1 MAGTPCVMCL
11 APATK
16 QCSGCRVFWYCTR
29 ECQRKHWVNHKQD
42 CGQAKPAPVLEVS
55 PEELAEQ
62 ERQFHTVTE
71 IVQKHRETAKN
82 KNVWVTR
89 FGDKMYED
97 LEDAR
102 QASGIKEKLDEM
114 DRSSHQGEAALNMLF
129 SAAEGVGRA
138 KTLAYFDHMK
148 AQPQDSGA
156 IQRLPFATKHMLSDS
171 PVNLLSIL
179 RPSPRGPRRP
189 KNARAMAD
197 MAVAASRLTF
207 TALPGAKPILDGLDL
222 ALPTGA
228 RCLAVGDNGA
238 GKSTLLQLVA
248 GQKMAPS
255 GQLRVAGE
263 DPFRGRS
270 HAVLVAGGWRGG
282 DLEERMAQM
291 KAAAASSRFL
301 APLASTDPP
310 VGELLGLECAP
321 EDSRAAKLFEVLQL
335 GPLLPQ
341 FVGVLSEGQRRR
353 AELFRR
359 LGHERKAVVL
369 LDEATAEL
377 DMLVRQELLEFLAAD
392 GCTVINVTHVF
403 EGCAGWATHLLQL
416 QEGRASLQPLGPD
429 VDVFQLVTSEV
440 KLPPR
445 GPPLPRGGEGMAVV
459 AQRLSFDYGA
469 GSVLSVEQLTLA
481 PGARC
486 LLVGLNGCGK
496 STLLA
501 LLAGRRLCRSEDEFR
516 VLGRRPF
523 EDRGLEKEISVLS
536 SEWKRQ
542 VQQLRAQLTFKELA
556 ESTLE
561 DLAKDFDRA
570 VLAQRLLRLIQMLRI
585 QPEKS
590 LGLLSDG
597 ELRRVQLA
605 VKLLKPARLLLLD
618 EVTADLDVASR
629 CALLQFLREES
640 EDGCAVVYCTHIMD
654 GLQGWATHL
663 LHLPGHLVSLE
674 GGALSRTVLGLLR
687 AARSQPAMIPW
698 PRPLESLPALSCD
711 EKGGAEL
718 PAGWH
723 QRHAAQSGAFGNY
736 AWQVET
742 RPEEDCYVGIEI
754 KRQRVS
760 RAGLMHAEEWSFK
773 SVAPEPSNKPPVA
786 AAPDPLPFASAA
798 PMGMPMG
805 GVSTAAAAAMGS
817 GSNLVGAGYPE
828 SAPEPAPRAAPQAGP
843 ADDFFGGPRMNQMS
857 AEQLVAL
864 GVIPPER

>member
-1 MAGTPCVMCL
+1 
-11 APATK
+11 
-16 QCSGCRVFWYCTR
+16 
-29 ECQRKHWVNHKQD
+29 
-42 CGQAKPAPVLEVS
+42 
-55 PEELAEQ
+55 
-62 ERQFHTVTE
+62 
-71 IVQKHRETAKN
+71 
-82 KNVWVTR
+82 
-89 FGDKMYED
+89 
-97 LEDAR
+97 
-102 QASGIKEKLDEM
+102 
-114 DRSSHQGEAALNMLF
+114 
-129 SAAEGVGRA
+129 
-138 KTLAYFDHMK
+138 
-148 AQPQDSGA
+148 
-156 IQRLPFATKHMLSDS
+156 
-171 PVNLLSIL
+171 
-179 RPSPRGPRRP
+179 
-189 KNARAMAD
+189 MAD

-291 KAAAASSRFL
+291 K
-301 APLASTDPP
+301 

-377 DMLVRQELLEFLAAD
+377 DMLVRQDLLDFLAAD

-429 VDVFQLVTSEV
+429 MDVFQLVTSEV

-674 GGALSRTVLGLLR
+674 GGALSRTVLELLR
-687 AARSQPAMIPW
+687 AARSQPAVVRPADAK
-698 PRPLESLPALSCD
+698 PRLTTPARRPTFWQDNYFIVEYRPQKLLPRNAIATLRPSVGSLLEAG
-711 EKGGAEL
+711 KGGM
-718 PAGWH
+718 
-723 QRHAAQSGAFGNY
+723 
-736 AWQVET
+736 T
-742 RPEEDCYVGIEI
+742 RP
-754 KRQRVS
+754 S
-760 RAGLMHAEEWSFK
+760 RGLCVHSH
-773 SVAPEPSNKPPVA
+773 
-786 AAPDPLPFASAA
+786 
-798 PMGMPMG
+798 
-805 GVSTAAAAAMGS
+805 
-817 GSNLVGAGYPE
+817 
-828 SAPEPAPRAAPQAGP
+828 
-843 ADDFFGGPRMNQMS
+843 
-857 AEQLVAL
+857 
-864 GVIPPER
+864 IP